1 MATRKLTFAN
11 ADGVMLSARLDMPAD
26 GRPDLYALFAHCFTC
41 GKDLKAAHYISKSLN
56 QRRIAV
62 FRFDFTG
69 LGESAGDFSETTF
82 SSNVA
87 DLLSAA
93 RFMEAS
99 LEGPRLLIGH
109 SLGGAAVL
117 QAASGIPTSRAV
129 VTIGAPADP
138 AHVMHHLASSL
149 PQIREQ
155 GQARV
160 ELAGRPFTIKK
171 AFVDDVSATRMD
183 DVVRRLGRALM
194 VMHAPG
200 DDVVGIDNAARL
212 FTVARHPKSFV
223 SLDTADH
230 LLGDREDAQYAGG
243 VIAAW
248 AARYVGAPL
257 RPHIDDPADN
267 RIVAR
272 TAADGFYTEIMA
284 GRHVLA
290 ADEPVSVGGTDRGPT
305 PYDLL
310 AASLG
315 ACTAMTLQ
323 MYADRK
329 KWPLAEAVVRLRHE
343 KIHAEDCRNC
353 SENRTAVDRISRE
366 LELVG
371 PLDGEQR
378 RRLAEIAD
386 RCPVHRTLQG
396 EIVVDTRLAET
407 EPDKERDE

>member
-1 MATRKLTFAN
+1 MATRKLSFTN
-11 ADGVMLSARLDMPAD
+11 AEGVRLSARLDLPAD

-41 GKDLKAAHYISKSLN
+41 GKDLKAAHYISKALN
-56 QRRIAV
+56 RRRIAV

-69 LGESAGDFSETTF
+69 LGESGGEFGDTTF

-93 RFMEAS
+93 RFMAAS
-99 LEGPRLLIGH
+99 FEGPRLLIGH

-117 QAASGIPTSRAV
+117 QAASGIATSRAV

-138 AHVMHHLASSL
+138 AHVMRHLASSIS
-149 PQIREQ
+149 QIREE
-155 GQARV
+155 GHARV

-212 FTVARHPKSFV
+212 FTAARHPKSFV

-230 LLGDREDAQYAGG
+230 LLSDSDDAQYAGG

-248 AARYVGAPL
+248 AARYVGAPV
-257 RPHIDDPADN
+257 RPRADDPADN

-272 TAADGFYTEIMA
+272 TAAGGYYTEIMA

-290 ADEPVSVGGTDRGPT
+290 ADEPASVGGTDRGPT

-323 MYADRK
+323 MYAARK
-329 KWPLAEAVVRLRHE
+329 QWPLEEAVVRLRHE
-343 KIHAEDCRNC
+343 KVHAEDCRRC
-353 SENRTAVDRISRE
+353 DAHDSAVDRISRE

-371 PLDGEQR
+371 PLDEDQR
-378 RRLAEIAD
+378 RRLAQIAD
-386 RCPVHRTLQG
+386 RCPVHRTLHG
-396 EIVVDTRLAET
+396 EIVVETRLADN
-407 EPDKERDE
+407 EPDKE